1 MSLAQYLKSFSRLR
15 TYKDRKKWSALTTY
29 QAPHKPFLLL
39 SIMDLIDQGSISK
52 NFIEPSFELL
62 DTFNTYWNSVM
73 PLGSKTS
80 MAYPFY
86 HMRTEPFW
94 QLMPNEGYKDQA
106 GLTVS
111 SMVKL
116 REIYSGARMDD
127 DLFQLMCNP
136 KIREQLRAVL
146 IKTYFAP
153 EIQIKLVGQSMVNYA
168 AFQYSIELLKVAETK
183 ASFESDKEESEQKK
197 KIRDQGFRK
206 AIITL
211 YSHRCAL
218 CGIRMLTPEGHTIVD
233 AAHVKPWKESF
244 DDRPTNGMALCKLCH
259 WSFDK
264 GLMSVG
270 KKYEVLVSKRV
281 AVEQNYP
288 GHILTLTDR
297 PIFTPEQES
306 FWPAQDNLHWH
317 RRNTFRR

>member
-1 MSLAQYLKSFSRLR
+1 MSLEQYLKNFSRLR
-15 TYKDRKKWSALTTY
+15 TDKNRKRWSALTAF

-39 SIMDLIDQGSISK
+39 SIMDLIAQGSITK

-62 DTFNTYWNSVM
+62 DTFNTYWNSIM

-80 MAYPFY
+80 MAYPFPRLKTDGFW
-86 HMRTEPFW
+86 HLEPN
-94 QLMPNEGYKDQA
+94 PGYENQININF
-106 GLTVS
+106 S
-111 SMVKL
+111 SMTKL
-116 REIYSGARMDD
+116 REVCAGARMDNE
-127 DLFQLMCNP
+127 LFQLLCNP
-136 KIREQLRAVL
+136 ETREQLRAIL

-153 EIQIKLVGQSMVNYA
+153 EIQSKVAGQGMVNYA

-183 ASFESDKEESEQKK
+183 ASFEPDKEESEQKK
-197 KIRDQGFRK
+197 KVRDQGFRK

-233 AAHVKPWKESF
+233 AAHVKPWKDSF

-281 AVEQNYP
+281 MKEQNYP

-306 FWPAQDNLHWH
+306 FWPAQDNLLWH

>member
-1 MSLAQYLKSFSRLR
+1 MSLDQYLKSFSRLR
-15 TYKDRKKWSALTTY
+15 TDKNRKRWSALTTY

-39 SIMDLIDQGSISK
+39 SIMDLIAQGSITQ

-62 DTFNTYWNSVM
+62 DTFNTYWNSIM
-73 PLGSKTS
+73 PIGSKTS

-106 GLTVS
+106 GLTIS

-116 REIYSGARMDD
+116 REVYSGARMNDE
-127 DLFQLMCNP
+127 LFQMMCNP
-136 KIREQLRAVL
+136 ETREQLRAVL
-146 IKTYFAP
+146 IKSYFAP
-153 EIQIKLVGQSMVNYA
+153 DIQSKVAAQGMVNYA
-168 AFQYSIELLKVAETK
+168 AFQYSIELLKVAETE
-183 ASFESDKEESEQKK
+183 ASFEPDKEESEQKK
-197 KIRDQGFRK
+197 KVRDQGFRK

-233 AAHVKPWKESF
+233 AAHVKPWKDSY

-281 AVEQNYP
+281 IKEQNYP

-297 PIFTPEQES
+297 PIFTPEQEN
-306 FWPAQDNLHWH
+306 FWPAQDNFHWH
-317 RRNTFRR
+317 RRNTFRK